1 MSIQLPPELSKDA
14 YAELKRWG
22 VFAILFVGLLAY
34 VLWTGN
40 ARERELIGVI
50 KQTTPVLEQLQRDMT
65 TVSKDVADIKD
76 DLRKEGK

>member
-1 MSIQLPPELSKDA
+1 MNIQLPPKLSEDA

-22 VFAILFVGLLAY
+22 VFAILFVGLLSY

-40 ARERELIGVI
+40 ARERELISVI

-65 TVSKDVADIKD
+65 TVSKDVAEIKEDI
-76 DLRKEGK
+76 REGK